1 MNAVPAEE
9 NRETS
14 EPSAGP
20 PTRRLTGGVERT
32 LTLSLWLALLPVAF
46 LLVSALASF
55 VYGVTVLADTVR
67 KVAAHPFPAGHH
79 IGSVLLEF
87 DLFLIG
93 ATALIS
99 AIGFYELFIGDIRV
113 GGRDVLP
120 GWLAMHDLNDLKS
133 RVVSMIVLVLAVTF
147 AEEAVGAPDA
157 LHLLEFG
164 GGITAVII
172 ALTVFQR
179 WSGHNDSGSGRVP
192 DQGARP
198 SVNKDL

>member
-1 MNAVPAEE
+1 MNAVPDEGSTEATE
-9 NRETS
+9 RGARR
-14 EPSAGP
+14 PA
-20 PTRRLTGGVERT
+20 RRLANGAERT
-32 LTLSLWLALLPVAF
+32 LTVSLWLALLPVAF

-55 VYGVTVLADTVR
+55 VYAVTVLFNTVGQ
-67 KVAAHPFPAGHH
+67 VAAHPFPAGHH
-79 IGSVLLEF
+79 IGALLLEF

-113 GGRDVLP
+113 QGRDVLP

-147 AEEAVGAPDA
+147 AEEAVASPKPLD
-157 LHLLEFG
+157 LLEFG

-172 ALTVFQR
+172 ALAVFLR
-179 WSGHNDSGSGRVP
+179 WGNHGDGS
-192 DQGARP
+192 
-198 SVNKDL
+198 

>member
-1 MNAVPAEE
+1 MNAVPDEGK
-9 NRETS
+9 RETS
-14 EPSAGP
+14 ERRARSPA
-20 PTRRLTGGVERT
+20 RRLTGGVERT
-32 LTLSLWLALLPVAF
+32 LTSSLWLALLPVAF

-55 VYGVTVLADTVR
+55 VYAVAVLFNTIGR
-67 KVAAHPFPAGHH
+67 VAAHPFPAGHH
-79 IGSVLLEF
+79 IGALLLEF

-93 ATALIS
+93 ATALIA
-99 AIGFYELFIGDIRV
+99 AIGFYELFIGDIRA
-113 GGRDVLP
+113 GGRDALP

-147 AEEAVGAPDA
+147 AEEAVGGPDA

-179 WSGHNDSGSGRVP
+179 WGSHSETRNGDSTAGSGGGNP
-192 DQGARP
+192 GP
-198 SVNKDL
+198 G